1 MSFWV
6 PRVEKARSRA
16 PLVTFTRATHTSAA
30 RSRPREPTR
39 TRIAHLRP
47 RAPSS
52 NAWHSS
58 PPPFDIFDA
67 LHSRR
72 GFCHPPAK
80 RHRRAHPFSARHHP
94 FYHLTLAGGDEIATA
109 DPADVFHPEVTQTD
123 RGFLV
128 TALVPGVRASD
139 VTVEAKP
146 AGRGGDVLVVRSDA
160 HPHVKADLRLPASGR
175 VDPNNITA
183 SCIDGVLRVVVPK
196 IAPTEEIV
204 AVSSDSTDADDAD
217 ASARTVALN
226 VPGFNSGDIR
236 ISRERPAEALVVTGA
251 SKRRGSFRREFR
263 LADASAVVSA
273 SCADGVLVIR
283 VARPP
288 RLPPR
293 VVPVSPEPPKL
304 PAPGE
309 DAEAN
314 GSSEDEITVLRR
326 AVPGVPASA
335 FSVEADADGTL
346 RVGRREIRRAR
357 RAAIRFVAK
366 LPPRGSI
373 AGRSTRAWWTGCSP
387 SPPPRRCPRRES
399 SSTCDPTFQRRSPR
413 RRSRRRRRR
422 RRRRT
427 SSRWRTSRRTTR
439 RGDWSARLSPPCSRR
454 PDPDA
459 VRYSMY
465 MARTPRGRRGDGR
478 S

>member
-1 MSFWV
+1 MELF
-6 PRVEKARSRA
+6 A
-16 PLVTFTRATHTSAA
+16 
-30 RSRPREPTR
+30 
-39 TRIAHLRP
+39 
-47 RAPSS
+47 
-52 NAWHSS
+52 
-58 PPPFDIFDA
+58 PPFDIFDA

-288 RLPPR
+288 APPPR

-346 RVGRREIRRAR
+346 RVVGAARSAELGERRF
-357 RAAIRFVAK
+357 RFVAK
-366 LPPRGSI
+366 LPAGIDRGTLDARVVDGMLTITAAAPVSPERI
-373 AGRSTRAWWTGCSP
+373 LVDVRSDVPAALPETEKPKEKEKEKEEDVVPVEDVPEDDETR
-387 SPPPRRCPRRES
+387 
-399 SSTCDPTFQRRSPR
+399 
-413 RRSRRRRRR
+413 
-422 RRRRT
+422 
-427 SSRWRTSRRTTR
+427 
-439 RGDWSARLSPPCSRR
+439 
-454 PDPDA
+454 
-459 VRYSMY
+459 
-465 MARTPRGRRGDGR
+465 
-478 S
+478 